1 MRSLFEEQFNGAISV
16 EHWFS
21 TLLHSSTICALTEV
35 ETTFAELAKN
45 TLANVIHSQSNE
57 PEVERR
63 EFRGNLIKEENQ
75 KFINEALGKLSSLD
89 AHDDIIPALSLLREN
104 NFKTVAFSNSSSKLI
119 ENQINNAGLNNHF
132 DEIISVEST
141 GTFKPHKQVYHF
153 AAVKLGEEISN
164 LTLVACH
171 DWDTHGALTAG
182 MRAGFLKRSKVPYNP
197 LYKKAD
203 YQGNSMVEIAQQII
217 KRAQS

>member
-1 MRSLFEEQFNGAISV
+1 MFEEQFNGAISV

-75 KFINEALGKLSSLD
+75 KFINEALGKLSSLE

-119 ENQINNAGLNNHF
+119 ENQINNAGLN
-132 DEIISVEST
+132 ILM
-141 GTFKPHKQVYHF
+141 
-153 AAVKLGEEISN
+153 KLSQSKAQALSN
-164 LTLVACH
+164 LTSRFTISQL
-171 DWDTHGALTAG
+171 
-182 MRAGFLKRSKVPYNP
+182 
-197 LYKKAD
+197 
-203 YQGNSMVEIAQQII
+203 
-217 KRAQS
+217 